1 MTYKHEYMCTKSL
14 FLLQVLLSVLYGS
27 SFISV
32 SCQEPLQLPD
42 ISASGF
48 VLNLE
53 TQMIECNL
61 YGAFKH
67 FAGSNA
73 KKEQVCS

>member
-1 MTYKHEYMCTKSL
+1 MCSVIFLTTYKHEYMCTKSL

-32 SCQEPLQLPD
+32 SCQEPLQLPE
-42 ISASGF
+42 ISASDF

-53 TQMIECNL
+53 SQMIEHNL
-61 YGAFKH
+61 Y
-67 FAGSNA
+67 
-73 KKEQVCS
+73 V